1 MEIVNNN
8 SPCQC
13 AQIRINVAVEPN
25 TIDFAP
31 LATREV
37 REDAQIGT
45 DIATVTATGG
55 SGAITYAIL
64 SGNSGNA
71 FEIGTSS
78 GLVELM
84 NPLNFETR
92 MSYTLEIE
100 GESVGTGVTGTTTL
114 QINVLDVNEP
124 PVFITQCARDNLC
137 SYSIPE
143 NEGSNEFIGQ
153 IQASDPDL
161 SSVSNGMITYSIVN
175 LNVPFVVSADGTIR
189 TTESLDREQR
199 NSYTLTFR
207 ASDQCGQGCSL
218 SVQTAIVITVEDEN
232 DSPPFFVNGPTQV
245 TVVENSPQDLVVT
258 EYEAR
263 DDDIGSNAAIQF
275 TLQPSNVPFELD
287 SQTGIL
293 TVSGAI
299 DFEEET
305 SYTITVTIAN
315 PDGSQSASITTEV
328 VVIDQNDNAPLF
340 MNEPYA
346 ASVIEHS
353 PVDGSAVVTLL
364 ATDRDSNENGR
375 ISYLL
380 NGGNFENSFSIDAE
394 TGVIAVTRSIDRERV
409 TSFTLSV
416 VARDNGSPNRLRA
429 SSTVAIT
436 ISDINDNPPIFNPNA
451 YSVNVREDVGINSEI
466 VTVFAFDQ
474 DEVNNPNSAIQYS
487 ITNGNTGGVFEMNA
501 DSGIITLS
509 STLDF
514 ENTPSFSLSLQA
526 VDQGTPQ
533 MSGTAEA
540 FIQVLNVNEDPPSI
554 SGDQAVNVS
563 ELAPLNTMIAQVS
576 PYCGKSM
583 FW

>member
-1 MEIVNNN
+1 MEIVNDN

-84 NPLNFETR
+84 NPVNFETR

-100 GESVGTGVTGTTTL
+100 GESVETGVTGTTTL
-114 QINVLDVNEP
+114 RINVLDVNEP

-153 IQASDPDL
+153 IQASDPDIP
-161 SSVSNGMITYSIVN
+161 SVSNGMITYSIVN

-207 ASDQCGQGCSL
+207 VSDQCGQGCSL

-245 TVVENSPQDLVVT
+245 TVVENSPQDLVVA

-315 PDGSQSASITTEV
+315 PDGTQSASITTEV

-436 ISDINDNPPIFNPNA
+436 ISDINDNPPIFNPNT
-451 YSVNVREDVGINSEI
+451 YSVNVREDVGMNAEI

-501 DSGIITLS
+501 DSGVITLS

-533 MSGTAEA
+533 MSGMAEA

-554 SGDQAVNVS
+554 SGDQAVSVS

-576 PYCGKSM
+576 PSIL
-583 FW
+583 W